1 MLREALAQHAEIL
14 EALEGEPFTYSR
26 ASTSVSGLLGVL
38 AQTKQDEENGSN
50 RSLVSARLLDCLV
63 RPAVWNTTSFSEPKP
78 GDTLVSDN
86 DGRRFEVHSQNQEPC
101 WIWSDERHTFYRIH
115 LLELKPQT

>member
-1 MLREALAQHAEIL
+1 MLREALALHADTL
-14 EALEGEPFTYSR
+14 EALEGESFTYTR

-38 AQTKQDEENGSN
+38 DQTRQDEENGSN
-50 RSLVSARLLDCLV
+50 RSLVSARLLDCLI
-63 RPAVWNTTSFSEPKP
+63 RPIRWNTTSFGEPKP
-78 GDTLVSDN
+78 GDTLISS

-115 LLELKPQT
+115 LVELKPTT